1 MGTSA
6 VAHGSPPTGARA
18 SPTSRHAPSATLESF
33 RASARRGKKQN
44 ILVKRLKTLISM
56 CCSNGTLIRESHQ
69 QMSQRLSHLE
79 ERQREMHTS
88 IGLET
93 SHGLGITTPTM
104 MMKTTTMR
112 SKSSP
117 IEDITFP
124 SLLLGT

>member
-1 MGTSA
+1 
-6 VAHGSPPTGARA
+6 
-18 SPTSRHAPSATLESF
+18 
-33 RASARRGKKQN
+33 
-44 ILVKRLKTLISM
+44 M

-93 SHGLGITTPTM
+93 SHGLGITTPMM
-104 MMKTTTMR
+104 MMKTTMMR

-124 SLLLGT
+124 SLLFGT